1 VDFPRTITLALVQG
15 LTEFLPV
22 SSSAHLALLAGWGGQ
37 GLAFDVAL
45 HFGTLFAVCAYF
57 RRDFYRLLHDAA
69 HGELKMLRALTLA
82 TVPIV
87 LAALVLRI
95 AAGGGFVEALLRKP
109 LVIAAATVM
118 FALALWAAELH
129 VRRRP
134 AVRGLG
140 ELRMRDALVM
150 GCAQAFAIIPG
161 ASRSGVTMTAGL
173 LLGLSRTDTVRF
185 SFLLAAPVIF
195 LAAVWQLWELTA
207 APAAH
212 NVPPVDW
219 PFLTLGVFLAAAAA
233 WLCIHTLLRW
243 IERIGFLPFVLYRL
257 LLGALLLYLHL

>member
-1 VDFPRTITLALVQG
+1 MDFPRTITLALVQG

-207 APAAH
+207 APAH
-212 NVPPVDW
+212 SVPPVDW
-219 PFLTLGVFLAAAAA
+219 PFLTLGTALAAAAA

-257 LLGALLLYLHL
+257 LLGALLFYLHF